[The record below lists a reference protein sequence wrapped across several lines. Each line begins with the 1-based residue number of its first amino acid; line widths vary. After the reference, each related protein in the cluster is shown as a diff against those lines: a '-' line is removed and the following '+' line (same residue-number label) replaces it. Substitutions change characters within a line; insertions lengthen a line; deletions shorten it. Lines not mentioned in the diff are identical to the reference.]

1 MSCNP
6 CVWIIR
12 RFNKATITIPIGFLS
27 GFRIVDIKY
36 NEYDIVIKLLS
47 SPSAGSSAHSKDLM
61 SSKDLK

>member
-12 RFNKATITIPIGFLS
+12 RFNNATITIPIGFLS
-27 GFRIVDIKY
+27 GFRIVDVKY
-36 NEYDIVIKLLS
+36 NDYDIVIKLLS
-47 SPSAGSSAHSKDLM
+47 SASAHSSAHSKDLM

>member
-27 GFRIVDIKY
+27 GFKIVDIKY
-36 NEYDIVIKLLS
+36 NKEDIVIKLLS
-47 SPSAGSSAHSKDLM
+47 SPSAHSKDL
-61 SSKDLK
+61 K

>member
-36 NEYDIVIKLLS
+36 NKEDIVIKLLN
-47 SPSAGSSAHSKDLM
+47 SPSAHSSAHSKDLM

>member
-1 MSCNP
+1 MIMSCNP

-36 NEYDIVIKLLS
+36 NKEDIVIKLLN
-47 SPSAGSSAHSKDLM
+47 SPSVG
-61 SSKDLK
+61 SKDLK